1 MVVKGGGPEVDRA
14 RKEVIRIFQ
23 QEDLKVT
30 TECNSK
36 CIDFLDIIMDLSN
49 NSTRPFIKPNA
60 NTKYVSTSS
69 SHPPAIL
76 KSIPDGVSRRL
87 STISSS
93 KELFSQELPHYQS
106 AMNRAGHKEKL
117 SFK

>member
-1 MVVKGGGPEVDRA
+1 MFQAKHFITYFKLVVKGGGPGVDRA

-36 CIDFLDIIMDLSN
+36 CTDFLAIIMDLSN

-60 NTKYVSTSS
+60 NTKYVSTFS
-69 SHPPAIL
+69 SHPPAGVQTTFPWTIFPREFLSEIREIL
-76 KSIPDGVSRRL
+76 
-87 STISSS
+87 
-93 KELFSQELPHYQS
+93 
-106 AMNRAGHKEKL
+106 
-117 SFK
+117 